1 MRCRPYERAV
11 FGTNAIVCIVTK
23 GPMQNIPIA
32 LVAPGMVLAKEIKS
46 SEDPASMTICGK
58 GVKLTESLI
67 GRLRQMGIQSVTV
80 EGHPV
85 TMEGETSL
93 DEMLAA
99 LDKRFSRVAT
109 DPLMMKIKAMYRKHI
124 QLSMGESGGR

>member
-1 MRCRPYERAV
+1 
-11 FGTNAIVCIVTK
+11 
-23 GPMQNIPIA
+23 MQKIPIA
-32 LVAPGMVLAKEIKS
+32 LLKPDMVLAKEIKS

-67 GRLRQMGIQSVTV
+67 DRLRRMGIQSVTV

-99 LDKRFSRVAT
+99 LDRRFSRVAA
-109 DPLMMKIKAMYRKHI
+109 DPLMMKIQTLYRNHI
-124 QLSMGESGGR
+124 KRSMGEPGGR